1 MEEVAAFGIT
11 FCIVLL
17 NLPSLSEAREFCSVG
32 GYWCDTGHCCGN
44 GDCCTYYYELWWFWL
59 VWFLIV
65 FIIGFCVWQRKRFHP
80 WRGNSSHRTCSIQD
94 FLRGFN
100 FDNITPVPPCKL
112 PSYSEIGDTVGYDTP
127 PPPYTY
133 YYIQAATTGFGN
145 TNNAD
150 CDTCGNSSG
159 LSALTPRLTEVAI
172 ETAGVDGGE
181 SRLETPDSSE
191 APPSYAQIMETS
203 REREMRVRAVAEAL
217 TQTLTPSRT
226 PAATPSATPAVSTP
240 VTPAIATPRPTPAAT
255 PAATPRPTPVATPAV
270 TPAVSRSPKSFS
282 PAGSPKRLSPATSP
296 LRQCNEHGGGS
307 RSGTVTPTPAT
318 TPVATP
324 SHLASSG
331 NSSASDRAVTSTIV
345 DLQISDKGSLNYVT
359 RLT

>member
-1 MEEVAAFGIT
+1 MDEMAALGIT
-11 FCIVLL
+11 FCLAFL
-17 NLPSLSEAREFCSVG
+17 GLPGLSEAREFCSVG

-80 WRGNSSHRTCSIQD
+80 WRGNANHRTCSIQD

-133 YYIQAATTGFGN
+133 YYIQAASSGFSNSNGS
-145 TNNAD
+145 D
-150 CDTCGNSSG
+150 CEMCGSSSG
-159 LSALTPRLTEVAI
+159 LSPLTPRLTTEVAI
-172 ETAGVDGGE
+172 ETRGVDGE

-191 APPSYAQIMETS
+191 APPSYAQLMETS
-203 REREMRVRAVAEAL
+203 REREMRAVAEAL

-226 PAATPSATPAVSTP
+226 PAVTPSATPVVSP
-240 VTPAIATPRPTPAAT
+240 PATPALSTPRPTPAAT
-255 PAATPRPTPVATPAV
+255 PSATPRPTPCATPAM
-270 TPAVSRSPKSFS
+270 TPLVSRSPKSFS
-282 PAGSPKRLSPATSP
+282 PAGTPKRLSPAASP
-296 LRQCNEHGGGS
+296 MRQCNEHGGGA
-307 RSGTVTPTPAT
+307 RSGMTTPT
-318 TPVATP
+318 ATP
-324 SHLASSG
+324 SHLTSSG
-331 NSSASDRAVTSTIV
+331 NSLASDRAVTSTIV
-345 DLQISDKGSLNYVT
+345 DLQINDKGSLNYIT